1 MSIPCSLK
9 NRLLYVGSA
18 GERPE
23 SPNAGREPRAAARR
37 LHAVVRRGGL
47 AQTPRRSPAAGQES
61 SHQWTLTLSDCPVF
75 TPSLLTAPVRLPHDA
90 FNSSHVVNISG
101 RLKLYRCFI
110 NDFIPKERVL
120 RP

>member
-18 GERPE
+18 GDRPE

-47 AQTPRRSPAAGQES
+47 AQTPRRSPATGQES

-101 RLKLYRCFI
+101 RTKLYRCFI
-110 NDFIPKERVL
+110 DDFIPKERVL